1 MMMRDSR
8 GRRVAPRRVHYTFRD
23 TAVASSSSALAG
35 LRVPFLPSPLDSED
49 AAHCVALSRRW

>member
-1 MMMRDSR
+1 MMVLNSH
-8 GRRVAPRRVHYTFRD
+8 GLRVAPRRVHYTFRD

-35 LRVPFLPSPLDSED
+35 RRVPFLRSPLDPED